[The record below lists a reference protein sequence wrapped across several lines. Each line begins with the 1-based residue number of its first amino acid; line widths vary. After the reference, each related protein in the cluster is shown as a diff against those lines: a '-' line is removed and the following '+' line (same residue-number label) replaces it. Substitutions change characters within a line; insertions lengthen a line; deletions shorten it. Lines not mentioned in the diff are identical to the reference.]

1 MWCLGTDRG
10 RDHMALIKCPEC
22 GKKISTKAYKCPNC
36 GCPASEFRDPDEV
49 EEMPED
55 QRPQMFNCY
64 QCGRPLPVA
73 IDECIYC
80 GKKYTKNSYNTNI
93 CPKCSSHN
101 IKIRNNSN
109 VKFQCNDC
117 GFVWNEEIQDGK
129 SPQKAIVIVVVII
142 VLILLFI
149 LGLYMAV
156 ADTNSNE
163 SSQSLNK
170 TAVNAEPAYNS
181 IDDFEYEIKDNK
193 ISLNSYQGDDELL
206 VINNVYTIDGI
217 EYTTSLLD
225 FSLFSSSKVETVI
238 LAEGITDL
246 NTGAFNCSDVRSVY
260 FPKTMTVMYDYTLSY
275 FHPDEGE
282 KIQLYYGGTEEEW
295 NNIFTHYTTMQEKD
309 STSEAVG
316 QATADF
322 INGLVGSEYDSSL
335 FEFHFTAKPS
345 DLTMS
350 LHQ

>member
-1 MWCLGTDRG
+1 
-10 RDHMALIKCPEC
+10 MALIKCPEC
-22 GKKISTKAYKCPNC
+22 GKEISTKAYKCPNC

-64 QCGRPLPVA
+64 QCGRPLPVG

-181 IDDFEYEIKDNK
+181 IDDFEYEI
-193 ISLNSYQGDDELL
+193 
-206 VINNVYTIDGI
+206 
-217 EYTTSLLD
+217 
-225 FSLFSSSKVETVI
+225 
-238 LAEGITDL
+238 
-246 NTGAFNCSDVRSVY
+246 DVRSVY

-322 INGLVGSEYDSSL
+322 INGFIGLEYDSSQ
-335 FEFHFTAKPS
+335 FAFHFSARPN
-345 DLTMS
+345 DIIN
-350 LHQ
+350 